1 MFLELLC
8 VFIIFVKRNYMK
20 IGDRIKQLRVQK
32 GFSQEDL
39 ALRANFSKSYIQKFE
54 EGQREIKSSQLV
66 QLSTALEVS
75 ITEIIQETTYNSD
88 EFVFRNIEFREGF
101 KILDTKSFEK
111 KIILGNILH
120 NKYPAYCKLEKLVNN
135 VLIFQNPLKNIGTIK
150 SKKQVEESAK
160 ILRKKWKFDNT
171 PIYDL
176 VSFLEDLGIKIFE
189 VSEDENFVGFSC
201 WEKNTPIIVINITNT
216 DIPRRRFT
224 VLHEL
229 AHLLLSFE
237 EDEVNIEHYCNHFAG
252 AMLLP
257 SEILKTYIGGNSISL
272 EELKRIKIK
281 YGISIFA
288 ILVRMV
294 NLDFINWEKY
304 HEWKEQYNS
313 WKDKECDF
321 NGIESVSRFK
331 YLLAKGLRESIFSKD
346 MASELSGMYISEFS
360 EDLITKKFSF

>member
-1 MFLELLC
+1 MD
-8 VFIIFVKRNYMK
+8 
-20 IGDRIKQLRVQK
+20 IGDRIKELRMQK

-54 EGQREIKSSQLV
+54 EGQREIRSSQLV
-66 QLSTALEVS
+66 QLSMALGVG
-75 ITEIIQETTYNSD
+75 IAEIIKKSNYNSD
-88 EFVFRNIEFREGF
+88 EFVLRNIEFREGF
-101 KILDTKSFEK
+101 KILDVKSFEK
-111 KIILGNILH
+111 NIIMGNILH
-120 NKYPAYCKLEKLVNN
+120 NKYPAYCKLEKLLNN
-135 VLIFQNPLKNIGTIK
+135 VLVFQNPLKGINTIT
-150 SKKQVEESAK
+150 SKEQVEEAAK
-160 ILRKKWKFDNT
+160 ILRKKWKFENT

-189 VSEDENFVGFSC
+189 VTEDESFAGFSC
-201 WEKNTPIIVINITNT
+201 WERNNPIIVINVTNT

-229 AHLLLSFE
+229 AHLLLPFNS
-237 EDEVNIEHYCNHFAG
+237 DDVNIEHYCNHFAG

-257 SEILKTYIGGNSISL
+257 SEVLRTYIGGDSITL
-272 EELKRIKIK
+272 EELKRIKSK

-288 ILVRMV
+288 VIVRMV
-294 NLDFINWEKY
+294 NLDFITWDKY
-304 HEWKEQYNS
+304 REWKDQYNS

-321 NGIESVSRFK
+321 NGVESISRFN
-331 YLLAKGLRESIFSKD
+331 YLLAKGLREKIFTRD